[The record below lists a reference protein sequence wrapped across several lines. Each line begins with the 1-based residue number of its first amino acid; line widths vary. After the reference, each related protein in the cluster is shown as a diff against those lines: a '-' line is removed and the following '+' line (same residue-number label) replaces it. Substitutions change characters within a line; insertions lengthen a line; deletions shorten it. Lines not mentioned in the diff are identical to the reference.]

1 MRGAILYYMV
11 RLIVILILAV
21 LLTSCSTLVLTPT
34 TQMVEKAIALQL
46 DITKQL
52 LQQKVDLDFQGFEI
66 NHLRIKKQKAV
77 NYQKLPTYHI
87 QGTYD
92 LTFKVPDK
100 KVSQPQNPFDIYLQL
115 QKEGKTWRLIFPEI
129 SGKENKTVWRSY
141 LVN

>member
-1 MRGAILYYMV
+1 
-11 RLIVILILAV
+11 
-21 LLTSCSTLVLTPT
+21 
-34 TQMVEKAIALQL
+34 MVEKAIALQL

>member
-1 MRGAILYYMV
+1 MV